1 MKITLN
7 RNQIQKLYTIVEH
20 FEEVDKFTIETDH
33 SSGIGTSVVVRFEL
47 FRKDDSF
54 VDITD
59 VKDW

>member
-7 RNQIQKLYTIVEH
+7 REQIEKLYTIVSH
-20 FEEVDKFTIETDH
+20 FEEINKFTIETDS
-33 SSGIGTSVVVRFEL
+33 SSGIGTGIVVRFEL
-47 FRKDDSF
+47 FRPDDSF